1 MIETRLRKEHLSLN
15 QATGSGD
22 CHEFWMRI
30 ALSLARSAVLAP
42 KCQEVPI
49 GAVVVQYG
57 AETSSSGSLI
67 STGLNLKESHGDPTA
82 HAELRAI
89 RKAAAVLGSWR
100 LSQCTLYVTVE
111 PCLMCA
117 SAACHARLDQVVYAA
132 SSPKFGALGSLY
144 DLSQDHRLNHRVKR
158 VKGVMSHEAAN
169 LMQSFFK
176 NRR

>member
-1 MIETRLRKEHLSLN
+1 MNH
-15 QATGSGD
+15 ATVAPD
-22 CHEFWMRI
+22 CHELWMQF
-30 ALSLARSAVLAP
+30 ALSLARSAIAATE
-42 KCQEVPI
+42 CAEVPV

-57 AETSSSGSLI
+57 TGTSPSGSLI

-89 RKAAAVLGSWR
+89 RRAAAVLGRWR
-100 LSQCTLYVTVE
+100 LCQCTLYVTVE

-117 SAACHARLDQVVYAA
+117 AAACHARLEYVVYGAT
-132 SSPKFGALGSLY
+132 SPKFGALGSLY
-144 DLSQDHRLNHRVKR
+144 DLSQDQRLNHRVKC
-158 VKGVMSHEAAN
+158 VKGVRSHEAAD